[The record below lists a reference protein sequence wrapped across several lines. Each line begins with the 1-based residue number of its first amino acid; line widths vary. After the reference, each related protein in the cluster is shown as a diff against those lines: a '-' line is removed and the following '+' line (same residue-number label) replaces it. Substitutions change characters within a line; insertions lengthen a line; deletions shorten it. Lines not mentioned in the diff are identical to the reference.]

1 MVALDEAY
9 RRLSVQKKKK
19 KKKKKGKIV
28 KRYTVVEK
36 KNTSR
41 LSLAIVSNICRLKIG
56 GTDSVP
62 KEWRRSGTRINST
75 ANNKR

>member
-9 RRLSVQKKKK
+9 RRLSVQKKK

-62 KEWRRSGTRINST
+62 QEWYSN
-75 ANNKR
+75 